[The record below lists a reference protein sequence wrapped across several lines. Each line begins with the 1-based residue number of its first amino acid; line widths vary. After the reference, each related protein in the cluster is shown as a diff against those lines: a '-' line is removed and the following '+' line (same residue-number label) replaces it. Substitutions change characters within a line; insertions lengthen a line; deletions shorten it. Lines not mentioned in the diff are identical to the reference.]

1 MTREV
6 QLVITCDACG
16 GRAPED
22 EFQLQVQGHKYVL
35 DLCGRDRD
43 RLVQALGRYVP
54 ALREEPPALDGVVPE
69 AGHVVP
75 EAGHKPRRMTPE
87 LRASLTVRAGRMRAL
102 KAACPVEGCERI
114 IGKNN
119 MYRHIGTHGLPDEQ
133 VTSLY
138 NQVVSS

>member
-6 QLVITCDACG
+6 QLVVTCDACG
-16 GRAPED
+16 ARAPED

-35 DLCGRDRD
+35 DLCGRDRE

-54 ALREEPPALDGVVPE
+54 ALREEPPALDGAIPE
-69 AGHVVP
+69 TS
-75 EAGHKPRRMTPE
+75 HKPPRKMTPE
-87 LRASLTVRAGRMRAL
+87 LRADLTVRAGRMRAL
-102 KAACPVEGCERI
+102 RATCPVEGCGRI

-119 MYRHIGTHGLPDEQ
+119 MYRHIGTHSLPDEQ

-138 NQVVSS
+138 NQVVSP